1 MMSGPDFS
9 GFLEKASREMQI
21 TRAHHRESQLSQK
34 LFAMQHSFICVS
46 YNNIQKNSNATLYG
60 YIN

>member
-1 MMSGPDFS
+1 
-9 GFLEKASREMQI
+9 LEKASREMQI
-21 TRAHHRESQLSQK
+21 TRAHHRESQSSQK